1 MIPLYDSTPGRR
13 FPVVNVALIVAN
25 VAVFLLY
32 ELPNRDAAISQASFF
47 PCEVTNA
54 CHLGIPWGV
63 SWITSTFLHASWL
76 HILGNM
82 LFLLIFGN
90 NVEDAF
96 GRLGY
101 LAFYLGGGIA
111 ATVLQ
116 TAITLLFG
124 TADDARSANL
134 GASGA
139 IAAVLGAYIV
149 LYPKARIFGLVGWI
163 PFRLPA
169 WFFLGFW
176 FVFQL
181 FAGNVARVHRDTA
194 GGGGVA
200 FFAHVGGFVFGVV
213 VALILSR
220 TGRITSGVDSRAR
233 GRQPTGQDHLP
244 PTGDSTPSA
253 LAAPRKSNIKC
264 FDCGHVQAE
273 PLGEA
278 TFKCAECGT
287 RLRRKAQSATGS
299 S

>member
-1 MIPLYDSTPGRR
+1 
-13 FPVVNVALIVAN
+13 LIVAN

-47 PCEVTNA
+47 PCDVTDA
-54 CHLGIPWGV
+54 CHLGLPWAV
-63 SWITSTFLHASWL
+63 SWITSMFMHASWF

-101 LAFYLGGGIA
+101 LAFYLGGGVA
-111 ATVLQ
+111 ATVVQ

-181 FAGNVARVHRDTA
+181 FAANVARIHPHTT

-200 FFAHVGGFVFGVV
+200 FFAHVGGFIFGVV
-213 VALILSR
+213 VALILTR
-220 TGRITSGVDSRAR
+220 TGKITPAVDTRAE
-233 GRQPTGQDHLP
+233 GRQPAGQDQRPL
-244 PTGDSTPSA
+244 TGDSTPGA
-253 LAAPRKSNIKC
+253 LAAPRTSATATWSSGAKAPETSTNIKC
-264 FDCGHVQAE
+264 FNCGHVQAE
-273 PLGEA
+273 PRSEA
-278 TFKCAECGT
+278 TFRCAECGT
-287 RLRRKAQSATGS
+287 KLRRKTQSATGS

>member
-1 MIPLYDSTPGRR
+1 M
-13 FPVVNVALIVAN
+13 FM
-25 VAVFLLY
+25 
-32 ELPNRDAAISQASFF
+32 
-47 PCEVTNA
+47 
-54 CHLGIPWGV
+54 HV
-63 SWITSTFLHASWL
+63 SWF

-111 ATVLQ
+111 ATVVQ
-116 TAITLLFG
+116 TAVTLLFG

-149 LYPKARIFGLVGWI
+149 LYPKARIFGFFGWI

-169 WFFLGFW
+169 WFVLGFW

-181 FAGNVARVHRDTA
+181 FAGNVARIHPNKT
-194 GGGGVA
+194 GGGVA

-220 TGRITSGVDSRAR
+220 TGRITAVIDKPAQV
-233 GRQPTGQDHLP
+233 RQRTGQDHPP
-244 PTGDSTPSA
+244 PTTGTTPSA
-253 LAAPRKSNIKC
+253 LAAPGKSSNIVC
-264 FDCGHVQAE
+264 FNCGHVQ
-273 PLGEA
+273 PDSLGQP

-287 RLRRKAQSATGS
+287 RLRRKAKSAMGS